1 MANVLDKIIEDKKE
15 SLKLIKKTNS
25 LDSLE
30 NTIKSLNNVLNFK
43 DTISNNKGV
52 SLITEIKKASPSAGE
67 LVKDFNHLNIAKMY
81 VDNGATCLSVLTEEK
96 YFLGKLDYIRDI
108 KDKFKIPILAKDF
121 FVDPY
126 QIALSKSYGSD
137 CVLIIIAALDTK
149 LADEI
154 YAEAIRH
161 KLSVIVEVHDNK
173 EAEYALKYENALIG
187 INNRNL
193 KTLEIS
199 ITNTISIFEILKDHK
214 GPIISESGIKNETDA
229 KYIYEKT
236 GIKNFLIGESLLKSD
251 NPAGLLKKFSQIIQL
266 NKG

>member
-1 MANVLDKIIEDKKE
+1 MTNVLNKIIEDKKD
-15 SLKLIKKTNS
+15 SLKSIKKTNS
-25 LDSLE
+25 LDSIE
-30 NTIKSLNNVLNFK
+30 NTIKSLNNFLNFK
-43 DTISNNKGV
+43 EVIANNNRASIIS
-52 SLITEIKKASPSAGE
+52 EIKKASPSAGE

-96 YFLGKLDYIRDI
+96 HFLGKLDYIRDI
-108 KDKFKIPILAKDF
+108 KKKFKIPVLAKDF
-121 FVDPY
+121 FIDPY

-137 CVLIIIAALDTK
+137 CILIIVAALDTK
-149 LADEI
+149 QADEI

-173 EAEYALKYENALIG
+173 EAETALKYEDALIG

-193 KTLEIS
+193 KTLDIS
-199 ITNTISIFEILKDHK
+199 INNTISIFETLKEHR
-214 GPIISESGIKNETDA
+214 GPIISESGIKNEADA

-251 NPAGLLKKFSQIIQL
+251 NPTELLKKFKQITQ
-266 NKG
+266 